1 MLSLTSLK
9 AMSKQLEKLIH
20 SVTKALAVVAGG
32 VLVALALLTV
42 ISIGGRSLIWAG
54 LAPIPGDFELVEIG
68 TAVAVFGF
76 LPYCHLHRG
85 HVTVDVIVNQLPT
98 SLFNLLTIVGD
109 LAVALVTYVVA
120 WRLWLGLQDKL
131 AYGESTMILGAP
143 LWVGYLLCFIA
154 ALWACGVVLYVLLR
168 DCRAW
173 QSGDRLAS

>member
-1 MLSLTSLK
+1 ML
-9 AMSKQLEKLIH
+9 KQLDSLIH
-20 SVTKALAVVAGG
+20 SVSKALAVVAGG
-32 VLVALALLTV
+32 VLVAVALLTV

-76 LPYCHLHRG
+76 LPYCHLHHG

-98 SLFNLLTIVGD
+98 PLFNLLTIVGD

-143 LWVGYLLCFIA
+143 LWAGYLLCFIA

>member
-1 MLSLTSLK
+1 ML
-9 AMSKQLEKLIH
+9 KQLDSLIH
-20 SVTKALAVVAGG
+20 SVSKALAVVAGG
-32 VLVALALLTV
+32 VLVALALLTA

-85 HVTVDVIVNQLPT
+85 HATVDVVVNQLPT
-98 SLFNLLTIVGD
+98 PLFNLLTIVGD
-109 LAVALVTYVVA
+109 IAVALVTYVVA